1 MYQQV
6 FAKVKILL
14 FYPAVY
20 GYYIV
25 YVRWRVATFSEF
37 FHKYILETVHHLR
50 VSHLISKQYGIVKLM
65 SQICNKEMDL
75 KRKMS
80 M

>member
-1 MYQQV
+1 M
-6 FAKVKILL
+6 
-14 FYPAVY
+14 Y

-25 YVRWRVATFSEF
+25 YVRCRVAAFNEF
-37 FHKYILETVHHLR
+37 FHKYILETVDHLR
-50 VSHLISKQYGIVKLM
+50 VSHLLSKQYGIVKLI

-75 KRKMS
+75 KCKMS

>member
-1 MYQQV
+1 M
-6 FAKVKILL
+6 
-14 FYPAVY
+14 Y

-25 YVRWRVATFSEF
+25 YVQWRVAAFSEF
-37 FHKYILETVHHLR
+37 FHKYILETVNHLR
-50 VSHLISKQYGIVKLM
+50 VSHLLSKQYGIVKPM

-75 KRKMS
+75 KCKMS

>member
-1 MYQQV
+1 M
-6 FAKVKILL
+6 
-14 FYPAVY
+14 Y

-25 YVRWRVATFSEF
+25 YVQWKVAASSEF

-50 VSHLISKQYGIVKLM
+50 MSHLLSKQYGIVKTM
-65 SQICNKEMDL
+65 SQICDKEMDL
-75 KRKMS
+75 KSKMS